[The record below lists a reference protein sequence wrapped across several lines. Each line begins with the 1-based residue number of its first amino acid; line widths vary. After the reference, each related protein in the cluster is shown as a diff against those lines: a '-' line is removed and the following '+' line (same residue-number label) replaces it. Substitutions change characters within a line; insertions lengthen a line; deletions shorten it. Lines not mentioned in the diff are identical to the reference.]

1 MYHLVDQCWKDNRI
15 FLIKRYLVTLRG
27 RRKWLSTIDLPLG
40 DLPFNSDPL
49 WRERAVFHA
58 RFMLHVYSSRAP
70 FAQGIVFIESSLWI
84 DHYLNVPLEE
94 GRRCSL
100 IRFSG
105 FDVTNLPPSLPL
117 LRFPS
122 ILVSFHVLVSFRL
135 VHRFTPLKVQ
145 SRESFNETDILKIE
159 SVRFTQVA
167 RKLERMNFPSLK
179 TPLLNRREFLY

>member
-1 MYHLVDQCWKDNRI
+1 M
-15 FLIKRYLVTLRG
+15 
-27 RRKWLSTIDLPLG
+27 
-40 DLPFNSDPL
+40 
-49 WRERAVFHA
+49 FHA

-105 FDVTNLPPSLPL
+105 FDVTNLPPYLPL
-117 LRFPS
+117 SLSLFRFPS
-122 ILVSFHVLVSFRL
+122 ILASFHVLVSFRL

-159 SVRFTQVA
+159 SVRFTRVA
-167 RKLERMNFPSLK
+167 GKLDELSNVKETFVK
-179 TPLLNRREFLY
+179 TGISVLRISEVNLTGSCLLLLGD

>member
-105 FDVTNLPPSLPL
+105 FDVTNLPPSLSFVFHQSSCPSTSSCPFDLSIGSPL
-117 LRFPS
+117 WRCN
-122 ILVSFHVLVSFRL
+122 
-135 VHRFTPLKVQ
+135 
-145 SRESFNETDILKIE
+145 RESRLTRRIFWRLKA
-159 SVRFTQVA
+159 FDLH
-167 RKLERMNFPSLK
+167 KLRGN
-179 TPLLNRREFLY
+179 

>member
-1 MYHLVDQCWKDNRI
+1 M
-15 FLIKRYLVTLRG
+15 
-27 RRKWLSTIDLPLG
+27 
-40 DLPFNSDPL
+40 
-49 WRERAVFHA
+49 FHA

-105 FDVTNLPPSLPL
+105 FDVTNLPPSLS
-117 LRFPS
+117 FVFHQSSCPS
-122 ILVSFHVLVSFRL
+122 TSSCPFDLSIGS
-135 VHRFTPLKVQ
+135 PDLKVQ